1 MSKNILIGAL
11 VVVIIIL
18 AVILLVPRNQD
29 NNNLGVIYSPS
40 PVISP
45 VASPSPTP
53 ALPRVSQGVVID
65 KITVLSP
72 NGGEVYAPGDIL
84 KITWKAPQ
92 TLQEVEISIS
102 QDCPKGA
109 TVSCSSANNFYQ
121 NFRVANSGSF
131 SWLIPSTIP
140 AGSYYFVSVADEFAM
155 NSRYNDS
162 SDSRFSILYTQ

>member
-1 MSKNILIGAL
+1 MSKNVLIGAL

-18 AVILLVPRNQD
+18 AVILLVPKNQD
-29 NNNLGVIYSPS
+29 NNNFGAIYSPS

-45 VASPSPTP
+45 VPSPSQT
-53 ALPRVSQGVVID
+53 LPKASQGVVID

-72 NGGEVYAPGDIL
+72 NGGETYTPGDIL

-109 TVSCSSANNFYQ
+109 ITPCSSANNFYQ
-121 NFRVANSGSF
+121 HFRVANSGSF